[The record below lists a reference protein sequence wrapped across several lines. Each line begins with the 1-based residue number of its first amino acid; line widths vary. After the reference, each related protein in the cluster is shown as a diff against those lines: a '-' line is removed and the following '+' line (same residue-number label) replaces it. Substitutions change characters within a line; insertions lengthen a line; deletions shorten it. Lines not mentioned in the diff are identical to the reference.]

1 MTQAMISTQSDPARA
16 GSARGGAAAPEP
28 GAPGARAGHIP
39 GGRRAWGIFALCL
52 GAWTLT
58 NVDQSLFS
66 YALPGILH
74 DFHLPLE
81 AAGLVFAISFACS
94 AVMVIFAG
102 MAADRYGRVLTLCL
116 LLATSAGAVG
126 LQGVAVGVIS
136 LTLARAMGFGLSG
149 GLAPITNA
157 LTVENTPDR
166 LRGVAVG
173 ALQCGYPLGWLLAS
187 LFAAPLLRLYGWRA
201 TFLAA
206 FAVVPVGLLAAFL
219 YARRLDASLGPA
231 ANPATPAAPPATPP
245 AATPQRPALRLLFAP
260 GLRRQSLTCMAIF
273 FMFGGAYAGSA
284 FFFPTFFAQT
294 RGYTP
299 AAAASLVGL
308 SNGIAVIGYLGAALV
323 GEYWLR
329 RRTVFALWTIGGA
342 LALLGLL
349 WAPASHLTDMIWF
362 SVMAT
367 LFYGAMAVLPVLVA
381 EIFDQ
386 SIRATALGVCTS
398 APLGLG
404 FAIFPLIV
412 PLVVG
417 HLGWQTG
424 LTAVTVPLLVLGSL
438 TTLSL
443 PNRPSGLP
451 LN

>member
-1 MTQAMISTQSDPARA
+1 MSDVAVSAPPSASFMRAPA
-16 GSARGGAAAPEP
+16 GK
-28 GAPGARAGHIP
+28 
-39 GGRRAWGIFALCL
+39 RAWGIFALCL
-52 GAWTLT
+52 SAWTLT

-66 YALPGILH
+66 YALPGILQ

-81 AAGLVFAISFACS
+81 AAGAVFAISFAAS

-102 MAADRYGRVLTLCL
+102 MVADRYGRVLTLCL
-116 LLATSAGAVG
+116 LLAASACAVG
-126 LQGVAVGVIS
+126 LQGFAIGVIT
-136 LTLARAMGFGLSG
+136 LTTARALGFGLSG

-157 LTVENTPDR
+157 LTVENTPSR
-166 LRGVAVG
+166 LRGIAVG

-206 FAVVPVGLLAAFL
+206 FAVVPLGLLGAFF
-219 YARRLDASLGPA
+219 YARGVDARLGAVSRTLTSDQ
-231 ANPATPAAPPATPP
+231 APP
-245 AATPQRPALRLLFAP
+245 RPALRTLFAP
-260 GLRRQSLTCMAIF
+260 GLRCQSLTCMAIF

-284 FFFPTFFAQT
+284 FFFPTFFTQT

-323 GEYWLR
+323 GEYLLR

-342 LALLGLL
+342 IALLGLL
-349 WAPASHLTDMIWF
+349 WAPSSHLSDMIWF

-404 FAIFPLIV
+404 FAVFPLIV

-417 HLGWQTG
+417 HLGWQGG

-451 LN
+451 LT